1 MKAFNRASASLFAST
16 CVALTYWGCAP
27 AQSRTDRG
35 RMLVSWYG
43 CASCHVVPGVSPAG
57 RVGPSLRGIGRRAF
71 VAGKLPNTPDNL
83 IQWIRYPHQV
93 DENTAMP
100 FMNVSEQD
108 ARDITAFLYT
118 LR

>member
-1 MKAFNRASASLFAST
+1 MR
-16 CVALTYWGCAP
+16 
-27 AQSRTDRG
+27 
-35 RMLVSWYG
+35 
-43 CASCHVVPGVSPAG
+43 
-57 RVGPSLRGIGRRAF
+57 
-71 VAGKLPNTPDNL
+71 
-83 IQWIRYPHQV
+83 WIRYPHQV